1 MTWQQH
7 LNAWKNADLSDE
19 WRRELQRV
27 EQEQERFDGYLTF
40 GTGGMRGKMGVG
52 TKRINLF
59 TIRRV
64 AKGLGDYVVANGGAE
79 MGVAI
84 AYDSRHHSGAFA
96 QETAKVLAAQGVK
109 VYLSDTIRPTPALSF
124 CVREKGG
131 ICGRCDYSK
140 PQSFYL

>member
-7 LNAWKNADLSDE
+7 LNAWQNADLSDE

-64 AKGLGDYVVANGGAE
+64 AKGLGDYVVA
-79 MGVAI
+79 
-84 AYDSRHHSGAFA
+84 
-96 QETAKVLAAQGVK
+96 
-109 VYLSDTIRPTPALSF
+109 
-124 CVREKGG
+124 
-131 ICGRCDYSK
+131 
-140 PQSFYL
+140 